1 MCQLKNTLLHSM
13 FCILFVTTFSLS
25 TLAKEGDRLKL
36 EWVAPPP
43 PVVVADIGE
52 VYRIGCRVTLNSS
65 NAYNCDIKDV
75 KLSAGII
82 QVY

>member
-1 MCQLKNTLLHSM
+1 MI
-13 FCILFVTTFSLS
+13 CILFVTSFSLS
-25 TLAKEGDRLKL
+25 ALAKEDHRFKL

-65 NAYNCDIKDV
+65 NAYNFDLKDV
-75 KLSAGII
+75 KLSAGIS